1 MKKNIFFV
9 IFLFFFSIFLNP
21 VFANTKCDYKSYDIE
36 DFSFHNNIKY
46 LEVEF
51 ENNREWIVNSLKIG
65 IGNFRFIPENYKRNF
80 SGKIKVHYKNNNVC
94 VHKARIRFSGDM
106 KDHVDID
113 LAKNKISQSVDVKL
127 LEGNILGI
135 TNFKLLLKKTRGED
149 EIFISELFKN
159 LGYLAPRTY
168 LTKVKINNQK
178 IEMLFQEKNRKELL
192 ELNKRRETV
201 ILEGDERFIFL
212 ASQSVSLDNRSNHEA
227 GLVPLLK
234 AGFKT
239 MLAKQKN
246 SNLILRNKNLEI
258 MSINVLSNLNRIYLK
273 YLNNFDKNSN
283 ELESY
288 RFYTLD
294 NELLGFQ
301 NKKNILFL
309 DIYNLIIMASS
320 DGHSLMP
327 SNRQFYWNSFEHFFE
342 PVSYDGNFKINNNQ
356 NNLIEPLSIY
366 FYNTFDIFEKIIE
379 NLDVVKLNQN
389 INDNG
394 LKQSLKKT
402 REKIKNLRE
411 NVDILKIKFIKK
423 KEKKLFLE
431 DHGQASLKDYFRN
444 TKKIGKDI
452 KIIKINKDNE
462 FEACSDFQSCEVITL
477 SKEDLRNLLRAELE
491 MKNQPYQFVG
501 KIYADKDFINDLNFK
516 FQKYKNTNILYDS
529 DIKIAIK
536 EDINEIDIFQNKE
549 NAKIVFLNGNL
560 ENIKINFNGVENI
573 NTQRIMNKFN
583 TIDVN
588 GLTGCLSII
597 NSKVD
602 NLKLNSNNSSCED
615 SINLINTTGFID
627 EIMIKNSLSDG
638 LDIDFSKLKINSI
651 EIENSNN
658 DCADFSFGNYE
669 INKIILNNCGDKG
682 MSVGEKSLLKSSFAT
697 INNSNIGVASKDS
710 SSVYLDNIN
719 INTVETCLAAYNK
732 KQEFH
737 GGLIKIK
744 NLNCSKFSKLKS
756 EDKMSN
762 ILVNKEELQS
772 ALKIIKNI
780 K

>member
-1 MKKNIFFV
+1 MKKNILFV
-9 IFLFFFSIFLNP
+9 IFLFFFSIIFNQ
-21 VFANTKCDYKSYDIE
+21 VFANTKCDYKSNNIK
-36 DFSFHNNIKY
+36 DFSSHKNLKY

-80 SGKIKVHYKNNNVC
+80 NGKIKVHYKNNNVC

-168 LTKVKINNQK
+168 LTKVKINNQE

-212 ASQSVSLDNRSNHEA
+212 ASQNVPLDNRSNHEA

-246 SNLILRNKNLEI
+246 SNLILRNQNLEI
-258 MSINVLSNLNRIYLK
+258 MSINALSNLNKIYLK
-273 YLNNFDKNSN
+273 YMNNFDKNSN
-283 ELESY
+283 QLESY

-356 NNLIEPLSIY
+356 NNLIEPLSRY
-366 FYNTFDIFEKIIE
+366 FFDTFDAFEKIIE
-379 NLDVVKLNQN
+379 NLDVVKLNQS

-394 LKQSLKKT
+394 QKQSLQKT
-402 REKIKNLRE
+402 REKVINLKE
-411 NVDILKIKFIKK
+411 NVDILKIKFINK

-431 DHGQASLKDYFRN
+431 DHGQASLKDYLKN
-444 TKKIGKDI
+444 TKKIGNDI
-452 KIIKINKDNE
+452 QVIKINKDNE
-462 FEACSDFQSCEVITL
+462 FEACSDFQSCEIITL
-477 SKEDLRNLLRAELE
+477 SKEELRNLLRAELVV
-491 MKNQPYQFVG
+491 KNKPYQFVG
-501 KIYADKDFINDLNFK
+501 KIHADKGLINDLNFK
-516 FQKYKNTNILYDS
+516 FKKYKNSNILHD
-529 DIKIAIK
+529 DNIKILIN
-536 EDINEIDIFQNKE
+536 EDLNEIDIFQSKDD
-549 NAKIVFLNGNL
+549 AKIIFLNGNL
-560 ENIKINFNGVENI
+560 ENTKINFNGVK
-573 NTQRIMNKFN
+573 NTDSLVTINKFN

-588 GLTGCLSII
+588 GLTGCLSVI
-597 NSKVD
+597 NAKVN
-602 NLKLNSNNSSCED
+602 NLKLTSNNANCED

-627 EIMIKNSLSDG
+627 EIIIKNSISDG
-638 LDIDFSKLKINSI
+638 LDIDFSTLKINSI

-669 INKIILNNCGDKG
+669 IKKISLKNCGDKG
-682 MSVGEKSLLKSSFAT
+682 ISVGEKSLLKSSFAS

-710 SSVYLDNIN
+710 SSVYVDNIRMN
-719 INTVETCLAAYNK
+719 IVETCLAAYNK

-744 NLNCSKFSKLKS
+744 NLNCSKFSKLTS
-756 EDKMSN
+756 EDKMSK
-762 ILVNKEELQS
+762 ILVNKKELQS
-772 ALKIIKNI
+772 ALTTIKNI
-780 K
+780 N